1 MKNRTLQVVIIL
13 IAASYQISIFAQIR
27 VPIRPYEK
35 MSFHDF
41 TPLWYETCFDSTLTD
56 NVLVDGYNQFFNIYG
71 LQPLINNDK
80 IYSAYEGMASHGGGS
95 YIQCRSLKT
104 GQLLWQDRY
113 VYQDL
118 DRREIARLIRIDG
131 NGHLDVFGFKRI
143 HPKAQNEDSY
153 FTDYI
158 LTRRIYNKDNGQLIS
173 YFHRDLNDAEAH
185 QMVHDFTPWY
195 YYSYMFYRDDHI
207 LIFDQPKR
215 SDAIVY
221 RSAKIDFTGK
231 LMSPLD
237 SMKVTFI
244 AKFFNMTEIFKDTLL
259 TIGYDYQNYELNF
272 RYMTSDLKILED
284 FKYKT
289 DGKDFFN
296 FELLDISKDKS
307 KILLS
312 NQLNATGPI
321 PWPYKELYVFDR
333 EAKVLKKATLPIR
346 ILDMQV
352 LEWDNNEDYF
362 IYSNHNNNVSPD
374 DRFYKSLDVVKV
386 TDTLNEVTL
395 KLVATDSLRFP
406 SISSYT
412 EIDDDKLLLRLNEG
426 SFYKPTN
433 LYSQDKDANAQSMM
447 LVSKS
452 SLGITSG
459 AFDVAKQTNF
469 IKWYPNPTQDVINFE
484 SEKPISGQINVFD
497 INGRSL
503 LQKNID
509 SLELMSIDISGYLSG
524 IYFVKLSDKEQS
536 VTYRVVKI

>member
-1 MKNRTLQVVIIL
+1 MKNRTLVVLVIL
-13 IAASYQISIFAQIR
+13 IIASFQISVFAQIR

-35 MSFHDF
+35 ISFNSF
-41 TPLWYETCFDSTLTD
+41 NPLWYETCYDSSLID
-56 NVLVDGYNQFFNIYG
+56 NVLVDGYNQFFYNYG
-71 LQPLINNDK
+71 LQPLIHNDK

-118 DRREIARLIRIDG
+118 DRREIARLFRIDLE
-131 NGHLDVFGFKRI
+131 GHLEVFGFKRI

-173 YFHRDLNDAEAH
+173 YYHRDLNDPEAH
-185 QMVHDFTPWY
+185 QMTHDFTPWY
-195 YYSYMFYRDDHI
+195 GYSYIFYRGDHI
-207 LIFDQPKR
+207 LVIEKPKR
-215 SDAIVY
+215 NGAIVY
-221 RSAKIDFTGK
+221 RSSKIDFTGK
-231 LMSPLD
+231 LLSPPDTLR
-237 SMKVTFI
+237 VPFI
-244 AKFFNMTEIFKDTLL
+244 AKFFNMTEISKDTFL
-259 TIGYDYQNYELNF
+259 TIGYDYQNYELYF
-272 RYMTSDLKILED
+272 RYMTSDFKVLED

-289 DGKDFFN
+289 EGKDFFN

-312 NQLNATGPI
+312 NQLSASGPI
-321 PWPYKELYVFDR
+321 PWPYKELYIFDR
-333 EAKVLKKATLPIR
+333 AAKVLKKATLPIN
-346 ILDMQV
+346 ILDINV

-374 DRFYKSLDVVKV
+374 DKFYKSLDVVKV
-386 TDTLNEVTL
+386 IDTLNEVTL

-406 SISSYT
+406 SILSHT
-412 EIDDDKLLLRLNEG
+412 EIDHDKLLLRLYEG

-452 SLGITSG
+452 SLGIASS
-459 AFDVAKQTNF
+459 AFDLVDQTNH
-469 IKWYPNPTQDVINFE
+469 IRLYPNPTQDVINIE
-484 SEKPISGQINVFD
+484 SERPFSGQINVFD

-509 SLELMSIDISGYLSG
+509 GLEFMSIDILSYLSG
-524 IYFVKLSDKEQS
+524 IYFVKLSNNEKA
-536 VTYRVVKI
+536 VTYRVVKL